1 MSEGVT
7 ALFII
12 WFILSIGIY
21 VLHEVTEYMIWKYI
35 YSILLIVV
43 PFYLFLLPVE
53 EWIPGEAASL
63 EEQMLI
69 TALFLFLLFAVFWD
83 YICSE
88 LEQKEKLANTC
99 SEMSDEI
106 TSQLY
111 AFDQIRSLYE
121 E

>member
-63 EEQMLI
+63 EEPLLRAAQLPDSEEETSGGGRTSRSPGLI
-69 TALFLFLLFAVFWD
+69 SVQSWNKKKNWLRMRCLCGCW
-83 YICSE
+83 
-88 LEQKEKLANTC
+88 
-99 SEMSDEI
+99 
-106 TSQLY
+106 
-111 AFDQIRSLYE
+111 R
-121 E
+121 